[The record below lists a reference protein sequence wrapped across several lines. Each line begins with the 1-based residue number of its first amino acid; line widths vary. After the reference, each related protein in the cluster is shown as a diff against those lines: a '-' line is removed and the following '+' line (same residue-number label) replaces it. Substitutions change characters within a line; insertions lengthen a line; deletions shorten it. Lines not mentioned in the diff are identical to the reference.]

1 MTLCGGQLISLAVG
15 LRILTIQLMTS
26 AGIDDWD
33 LCQYRIIYVPVP
45 KMINTSTFVSVPVS
59 LPILSHQHEVH
70 FLLQIV
76 HFLWENSQSVTLS
89 HEEDTLSCINNP
101 VNDG

>member
-1 MTLCGGQLISLAVG
+1 MTLCGGQLISLTVG
-15 LRILTIQLMTS
+15 FCILTIQLMTS
-26 AGIDDWD
+26 AGIDNWD
-33 LCQYRIIYVPVP
+33 LFQYRIVPVP

-59 LPILSHQHEVH
+59 LPMLSHRHEAH

-76 HFLWENSQSVTLS
+76 HLLWENSQSVTLS
-89 HEEDTLSCINNP
+89 HEKDTFSFINNP